1 MKLKDKKYNY
11 VYRITNI
18 KENKHYIGVRSC
30 NIEPYEDIG
39 KIYQSTSKNEAF
51 KQDQKDNPQDYL
63 YQILEF
69 FDTRLE
75 ANEYEVH
82 LHKIYNVGCNPNFYN
97 RSNQTSKFFDNTG
110 NKEIGA
116 AISKAN
122 KGRIVLNNGI
132 NKIIVIPTKV
142 NYYIELGFKIG
153 GLPHK
158 KETRDLLSCLNSGK
172 ITLTNGLCEISVKQD
187 EVDEYRIL
195 GFREGG
201 LPMREI
207 QKFKLSL
214 AHSGKILTEEHKENI
229 SKSTKGSTKSETM
242 KSRLSDTRK
251 GMIYINN
258 NSIEKI
264 IPSFEL
270 YEYIE
275 EGWNEGKL
283 PMPEHHKEA
292 ISKGSIGKSGTTT
305 GKIRI
310 NNGEIEKF
318 ILKDELEHYTSLGW
332 SKGNN
337 SNRKAVDYSNR
348 KGTTSGKIGINNG
361 VYNKFILES
370 ELSNYLSDG
379 WCKGSKSTKKHNII
393 I

>member
-1 MKLKDKKYNY
+1 MKTEDKKYHY

-18 KENKHYIGVRSC
+18 IQNRHYIGVHSS
-30 NIEPYEDIG
+30 NIDPYKDFGIKYKSSG
-39 KIYQSTSKNEAF
+39 NSSFIKH
-51 KQDQKDNPQDYL
+51 QKENPEQYI

-69 FDTRLE
+69 FDTRKI
-75 ANEYEVH
+75 AMDYERF
-82 LHKIYNVGCNPNFYN
+82 LHIQYDVGKNPNFYN
-97 RSNQTSKFFDNTG
+97 
-110 NKEIGA
+110 
-116 AISKAN
+116 
-122 KGRIVLNNGI
+122 GRIQASSNWDTFGKIKLNNGDKEI
-132 NKIIVIPTKV
+132 FSKLED
-142 NYYIELGFKIG
+142 IEIHKSNGF
-153 GLPHK
+153 
-158 KETRDLLSCLNSGK
+158 T
-172 ITLTNGLCEISVKQD
+172 
-187 EVDEYRIL
+187 
-195 GFREGG
+195 EGC
-201 LPMREI
+201 LPMQEI

-229 SKSTKGSTKSETM
+229 SKSTKGTTKSETM
-242 KSRLSDTRK
+242 KCRLSETRK

-292 ISKGSIGKSGTTT
+292 ISKGSIGKSGTITS
-305 GKIRI
+305 KIRI

-318 ILKDELEHYTSLGW
+318 ILKDELEYYTSLGW
-332 SKGNN
+332 LKGNN

-361 VYNKFILES
+361 VNNKFILES

-379 WCKGSKSTKKHNII
+379 WYKGLKSTKKHNII